1 MAKVLTAKSVEAAK
15 PTDKRQEIPDAGMPG
30 LYLVVQPTGKKSWAL
45 RYRHRNKPR
54 KMTLGKFGKMTLG
67 KFGVMSLAAARDAAR
82 DALGVL
88 DGGIDP
94 ADHKKRERVDTSVRA
109 LLLQYEA
116 KKLSQLRSG
125 AEYKRNLD
133 RFLLPALGDTS
144 VPEIKKRDVLDV
156 IDEIDAPVLA
166 NRVLA
171 YMSAFFSW
179 CVDRDIIEISPAY
192 GIKKPNK
199 ETNRDRFLSQAEIVT
214 FWQACT
220 KVGYPWG
227 DYGKV
232 LLLTG
237 QRKTEVAQMTSRELD
252 GSTWAMSAARTKNGR
267 EHIVPLPQ
275 AALNV
280 LTGEGEYLFCTNGTT
295 PIQGFSKGLGFI
307 HREMANLDG
316 KPVDHFT
323 FHDLRRTASTHMN
336 RLGVSVPVV
345 EAILNHV
352 SGSRAGVA
360 GRYNQHAYEQE
371 KREALDLWAREVIR
385 MA

>member
-1 MAKVLTAKSVEAAK
+1 MAKALTARAVEATK
-15 PTDKRQEIPDAGMPG
+15 PTEVRKEIPDGGLSG

-45 RYRHRNKPR
+45 RYRFENKPR
-54 KMTLGKFGKMTLG
+54 KMTLGRC
-67 KFGVMSLAAARDAAR
+67 GVLNLAAARDAAR
-82 DALGVL
+82 VALGVL

-94 ADHKKRERVDTSVRA
+94 ADHKRRVRADTSVRT

-116 KKLSQLRSG
+116 KKLSQLKSG

-144 VPEIKKRDVLDV
+144 VLEIKKRDVLDV
-156 IDEIDAPVLA
+156 LDEIDAPVLA

-179 CVDRDIIEISPAY
+179 CVDRDIIDISPAY

-199 ETNRDRFLSQAEIVT
+199 ETSRDRFLSQTEIAT

-220 KVGYPWG
+220 NIGYPWG
-227 DYGKV
+227 AYGK
-232 LLLTG
+232 LLLLSG
-237 QRKTEVAQMTSRELD
+237 QRKIEVAHMKAMELD
-252 GSTWAMSAARTKNGR
+252 GSTWSMTGARTKNR
-267 EHIVPLPQ
+267 RDHIVPLPQ
-275 AALNV
+275 AALDIIQDRP
-280 LTGEGEYLFCTNGTT
+280 EYLFSTNGTT
-295 PIQGFSKGLGFI
+295 PIQGFSKGLNFI
-307 HREMANLDG
+307 HKEMERLDG

-371 KREALDLWAREVIR
+371 KREALQLWLDEVIR
-385 MA
+385 LSA